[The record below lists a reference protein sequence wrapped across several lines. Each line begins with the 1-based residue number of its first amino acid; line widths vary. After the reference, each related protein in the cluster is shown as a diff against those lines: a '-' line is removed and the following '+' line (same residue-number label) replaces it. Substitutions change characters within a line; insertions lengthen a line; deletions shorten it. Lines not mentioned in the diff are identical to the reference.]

1 MIRVRRRPMLLLAVT
16 LLPVIAMTG
25 CKPVTVPGMA
35 YTAPQ
40 GAFALILPPDF
51 AAVPAATGGPA
62 AVSSLD
68 MSFAA
73 FDNPKTGERI
83 AVGFITLTGNTEADA
98 IILPMWLMTLPVG
111 DDWQGVA
118 LKAVGTSLLAD
129 QRYESTRTVE
139 GDSVRVDIR
148 DKTSGAAISFVFE
161 QRGETL
167 AALVAANPHEPA
179 REKLGAALLD
189 TLLPT
194 FLWPAPAVPV
204 TPTAAP

>member
-1 MIRVRRRPMLLLAVT
+1 MIRVRRRPMILLAFTLLLA
-16 LLPVIAMTG
+16 LSMTG
-25 CKPVTVPGMA
+25 CKPVTVPGTA
-35 YTAPQ
+35 YSAPQ

-68 MSFAA
+68 MSIAA

-98 IILPMWLMTLPVG
+98 MLLPMWLVALPVG

-118 LKAVGTSLLAD
+118 LKAAGGSPLAD
-129 QRYESTRTVE
+129 QRYESTRTE
-139 GDSVRVDIR
+139 AGDGVRVDVR
-148 DKTSGAAISFVFE
+148 DKASGAALSMIFE
-161 QRGETL
+161 QRGQTL
-167 AALVAANPHEPA
+167 AVLVAANPHEPA
-179 REKLGAALLD
+179 RAKPGAALLD
-189 TLLPT
+189 TLLST
-194 FLWPAPAVPV
+194 FVWPAPAVPV